1 MVLLRSIATVGGMTM
16 VSRVFGFLRDIL
28 IAGTLGAGPVADA
41 FFVAFRFPNLFR
53 SLFAEGAFTAAFVP
67 IFAGILESEGR
78 ARAVAF
84 AQQAFSVLLWI
95 LLLFVVVVE
104 MAMPLAIT
112 VLAPG
117 FRTDPEKFDLA
128 VTLSRIV
135 FPYLLFVS
143 LVALLAGVL
152 NSLGKFA
159 AAAAAPILLNL
170 CMIAA
175 LLWLE
180 PYAQTAGH
188 ALAWGVAVAG
198 LVQFVWLWVVCAR
211 AGVPVRLPRPR
222 LSPEVR
228 TLLRRALPVALGA
241 GIYQVNMMVNT
252 MLASLLPVGAVSYL
266 FYADRIHQLPIG
278 VVGVAVGTALLPL
291 MSRQLRAG
299 HLAAAHHS
307 QNRALEFSLLLTLP
321 AATAMI
327 VIAEPIIAAL
337 FQRGAFDA
345 ADARATASTLMA
357 LALGLPAYMLVKS
370 LTPGYFARHDTRTP
384 VKIAACTVM
393 LNIALSLVLMGP
405 LLYVGIALATSI
417 SAWAN
422 AIALAVI
429 LHRRGFLQF
438 DARLSRRLPR
448 TLAAT
453 AVMAGTLALVQWGLI
468 DWLAGDQHHRVA
480 ALVLLV
486 VSGLGSFALSAQLFG
501 AAVWA
506 DIRALRRS

>member
-16 VSRVFGFLRDIL
+16 ISRVFGFLRDIL

-67 IFAGILESEGR
+67 IFAGILESEGK
-78 ARAVAF
+78 ARAAAF

-117 FRTDPEKFDLA
+117 FTTDPEKFDLA

-180 PYAQTAGH
+180 PYTQTAGH

-228 TLLRRALPVALGA
+228 TLLKRALPVALGA

-422 AIALAVI
+422 ALALAVI
-429 LHRRGFLQF
+429 LHRRGFLKI

-453 AVMAGTLALVQWGLI
+453 AMMAGTLILVQWGLN
-468 DWLAGDQHHRVA
+468 DWLAGDQHHRITGLTLLVA
-480 ALVLLV
+480 AGLASFVL
-486 VSGLGSFALSAQLFG
+486 GAQLFG
-501 AAVWA
+501 AAAWA

>member
-16 VSRVFGFLRDIL
+16 ISRVFGFLRDVL
-28 IAGTLGAGPVADA
+28 IAGTLGAGPIADA

-67 IFAGILESEGR
+67 IFAGILEGEGK

-95 LLLFVVVVE
+95 LLLFVVIVE
-104 MAMPLAIT
+104 MAMPLAII

-117 FRTDPEKFDLA
+117 FGADPEKFDLT

-135 FPYLLFVS
+135 FPYLLFIS

-152 NSLGKFA
+152 NSLGRFA

-180 PYAQTAGH
+180 PYTVTAGH
-188 ALAWGVAVAG
+188 ALAWGVAAAG
-198 LVQFVWLWVVCAR
+198 LIQFIWLWVACMR
-211 AGVPVRLPRPR
+211 AGIPIRLPRPR
-222 LSPEVR
+222 LTPEVR
-228 TLLRRALPVALGA
+228 TLMMRALPVALGA

-252 MLASLLPVGAVSYL
+252 MIASLLPVGAVSYL

-291 MSRQLRAG
+291 LSRQLRAG
-299 HLAAAHHS
+299 HLSAAHYS
-307 QNRALEFSLLLTLP
+307 QNRALELALLLTLP
-321 AATAMI
+321 AAVAMA
-327 VIAEPIIAAL
+327 VIAEPITTAL
-337 FQRGAFDA
+337 FQRGAFDVD
-345 ADARATASTLMA
+345 DARATAVTLMA
-357 LALGLPAYMLVKS
+357 LAVGLPAYMLVKT
-370 LTPGYFARHDTRTP
+370 LTPAYFARQDTRTP
-384 VKIAACTVM
+384 VKIAACTVV
-393 LNIALSLVLMGP
+393 LNIALNLVLMWP
-405 LLYVGIALATSI
+405 LLYVGIALATSL

-422 AIALAVI
+422 ALALAVI
-429 LHRRGFLQF
+429 LYRRGFLKF
-438 DARLSRRLPR
+438 DTRLSSRLPR

-453 AVMAGTLALVQWGLI
+453 AVMAGSLILVQWGLD
-468 DWLAGDQHHRVA
+468 DWLAGDQHQRIV

-486 VSGLGSFALSAQLFG
+486 VIGLGSFALSAQVFG
-501 AAVWA
+501 AAAWA
-506 DIRALRRS
+506 DLRALRRS